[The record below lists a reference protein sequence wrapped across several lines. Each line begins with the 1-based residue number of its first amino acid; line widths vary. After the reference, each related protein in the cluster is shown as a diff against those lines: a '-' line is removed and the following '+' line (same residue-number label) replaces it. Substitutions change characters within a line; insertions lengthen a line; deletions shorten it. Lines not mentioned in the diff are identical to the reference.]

1 MSQIVTREQ
10 TVIEA
15 RYRGSAPIPSDAR
28 VRSHWVDGRT
38 SPSGW
43 WCSHGRAGP
52 RILVLRVDGRSD
64 RRDMTS
70 GTRSGRGEGALAVL
84 YGAPQS
90 PTTGGC
96 PVILSNRF
104 SSGLLPRG

>member
-28 VRSHWVDGRT
+28 VRSHWIDGLDEPIRVVVLT
-38 SPSGW
+38 WESGAA
-43 WCSHGRAGP
+43 HP
-52 RILVLRVDGRSD
+52 VLRVDGRSD
-64 RRDMTS
+64 WRDMMS